1 MNEKKKKMDKDCGY
15 YSNGKSWHGTYCL
28 PGIAV
33 SATSTI
39 RFNAPNFS
47 EVMPLM

>member
-1 MNEKKKKMDKDCGY
+1 MNEKKKKTWIRIVVITVMTKA
-15 YSNGKSWHGTYCL
+15 GTYCL

-33 SATSTI
+33 SATSII
-39 RFNAPNFS
+39 RFNAPNCS